1 MTSPGASAAPSRRV
15 AVLHAGP
22 QALVTDLGRPGYA
35 HLGVP
40 PSGALDPGA
49 LRLAN
54 RLVGNP
60 EGAAGLEVLLGGLEL
75 RTGVAC
81 TVAVTGPAAALYVDG
96 AVGDSHAPVHLGAG
110 AVLRLASP
118 MQGLRNW
125 VAISGGIAVDAEL
138 GSRATDLL
146 SGLGPAP
153 LRDGDTLPLGP
164 PNGLPVGADVVVPT
178 AVDDPLTVPVL
189 LGPRDGWIEDAARRL
204 AATSWTVT
212 ASSNRIGLRLDG
224 EPPLRKRGDT
234 ELPSEPVVTGAVQVP
249 ANGLPVVFLAD
260 HPVTGGYPVVA
271 VVLPE
276 ALPALAQARPGSTMR
291 LQPAAAAA
299 ARRSHR

>member
-1 MTSPGASAAPSRRV
+1 MTSPGADGILSRQVTALR
-15 AVLHAGP
+15 ASP
-22 QALVTDLGRPGYA
+22 QVLVTDLGRPGYA

-75 RTGVAC
+75 RAGVAC
-81 TVAVTGPAAALYVDG
+81 TVAVTGPPVALHVDG
-96 AVGDSHAPVHLGAG
+96 AATDSHAPVHLGAG
-110 AVLRLASP
+110 AVLRLDAP
-118 MQGLRNW
+118 MQGLRSW
-125 VAISGGIAVDAEL
+125 VALSGGIAVDAEL

-164 PNGLPVGADVVVPT
+164 PDGLPVGADVVVPT
-178 AVDDPLTVPVL
+178 AVDDPLSVPVL

-224 EPPLRKRGDT
+224 EPLRKRGDT
-234 ELPSEPVVTGAVQVP
+234 ELPSEPVLTGAVQVP

-271 VVLPE
+271 VVRPA

-291 LQPAAAAA
+291 LQPELPG
-299 ARRSHR
+299 